1 MNPNQERDPDRVQD
15 RHASLLRRLARR
27 RGLARFVLLFEVLWP
42 ALWPSI
48 GVAGVFVCLALLD
61 VPRFLPPWPHALIL
75 VGFGTAVG
83 VLLVGGVMRLRVPDK
98 AAADR
103 RLEREA
109 GLPHRPLAA
118 LTDRPAFP
126 GAETLW
132 RAHVA
137 RSAAQ
142 VRRLRIGLPRPGL
155 AARDPRALR
164 GGLVVA
170 LVAAAIVAGGE
181 APDRLARAFSPGFPP
196 RPAPPSPLLQAWITP
211 PPYTGVAPLFLK
223 PGGTQDITIPA
234 GSHLTVSLTGG
245 TGQPSLL
252 LNGHPEPFHA
262 LDPSSFQADRDL
274 ASGGRLAVRR
284 HGREIAAW
292 DLTVVADAP
301 PTATWAEAPGKASQG
316 LRARLPWIAS
326 DDYGVVSLHAELR
339 LRDRPDAP
347 PLVIAIPLPGGTPK
361 NAHGT
366 AFEDLT
372 ANPWAGLAV
381 IGRLV
386 AHDAPGQTGTSADAE
401 FTLPERDFHNP
412 AARLLVAV
420 RKALSLNPD
429 NRASAVGEL
438 DRLSDMPELF
448 GTDLGAYLN
457 LRAIASLLRNNAGLH
472 PVVEAQARMWQ
483 LALHMEEGAAERTA
497 RALEQARQELREAL
511 DRQAKGEPVD
521 PKQLDRLMQ
530 QLQQALREHLQA
542 LAEQARRDP
551 SEMPNDPDA
560 RMIDGRQ
567 LEKLAQDMRDAARQ
581 GRMDE
586 ARQREQELERMLQA
600 LRSARQDRG
609 NQQKAA
615 QRQRGRQEMSALQ
628 DMVQREGT
636 LLDHAQAR
644 SGAQPPPEQRLQGIQ
659 PVPKAGKG
667 QQPQTDQATAQAD
680 AQRRADHQVQQ
691 ALRRALGELMQQFGD
706 LTGQMPPGLGDADKA
721 MEEATQA
728 LQKGSDDQA
737 GAAQQRAI
745 EALQKG
751 GREMNKQMA
760 QMFGNQSGEDE
771 QGEQGQQTGESDAFG
786 DNGTMSNQGNGGQP
800 MPGGE
805 GRGQKRTHRD
815 PLGRLTQEGTS
826 GSDESSDVTVP
837 EQMEQVRTRAI
848 EEELRRRGAERERP
862 KQELEYIDRL
872 LKQF

>member
-1 MNPNQERDPDRVQD
+1 MNRGTEPDHGRD
-15 RHASLLRRLARR
+15 RHAPLLRRLARR

-42 ALWPSI
+42 ALWPPI

-61 VPRFLPPWPHALIL
+61 IPRLLPPWPHALL
-75 VGFGTAVG
+75 LLGFGTAIV
-83 VLLVGGVMRLRVPDK
+83 VLLFGGLMRLRLPDK

-103 RLEREA
+103 RLERQA

-155 AARDPRALR
+155 AARDLRALR

-170 LVAAAIVAGGE
+170 LVAAGIVAGGE

-211 PPYTGVAPLFLK
+211 PPYTGIAPLFLK
-223 PGGTQDITIPA
+223 PGGPQDITVPA
-234 GSHLTVSLTGG
+234 GSHLTISLTGG

-262 LDPSSFQADRDL
+262 LDQSSFQADRDL

-284 HGREIAAW
+284 HGREMAAW

-301 PTATWAEAPGKASQG
+301 PTATWAEPPGKASQG

-326 DDYGVVSLHAELR
+326 DDYGVVSLQAELR

-366 AFEDLT
+366 ALEDLT

-381 IGRLV
+381 VARLV
-386 AHDAPGQTGTSADAE
+386 AHDAPGQTGSSADAE
-401 FTLPERDFHNP
+401 FTVPERDFHNP
-412 AARLLVAV
+412 VARVLVAV
-420 RKALSLNPD
+420 RKTLSLNPD
-429 NRASAVGEL
+429 NRSGAVLEL
-438 DRLSDMPELF
+438 DRLSDMPDLF

-457 LRAIASLLRNNAGLH
+457 LRAIASLLRNNAGPR
-472 PVVEAQARMWQ
+472 PVTEAQARLWQ
-483 LALHMEEGAAERTA
+483 LALHMEEGAPERTA
-497 RALEQARQELREAL
+497 RALEQARQELRDAL
-511 DRQAKGEPVD
+511 DRQAKGEPID
-521 PKQLDRLMQ
+521 PKELDRLMQ
-530 QLQQALREHLQA
+530 QLQDALREHLQA
-542 LAEQARRDP
+542 LAEQARRDH
-551 SEMPNDPDA
+551 SEMQNDPDA
-560 RMIDGRQ
+560 RMLDARQ
-567 LEKLAQDMRDAARQ
+567 MEKLAQDMRDAARE
-581 GRMDE
+581 GHMDE
-586 ARQREQELERMLQA
+586 ARQREQQLERMLQA
-600 LRSARQDRG
+600 LRNARQEHG
-609 NQQKAA
+609 NQQKSA

-628 DMVQREGT
+628 DMVQREGA
-636 LLDHAQAR
+636 LLDHAQER
-644 SGAQPPPEQRLQGIQ
+644 SGAQPPPEQRQGIQ
-659 PVPKAGKG
+659 PVPKPGKG
-667 QQPQTDQATAQAD
+667 QEPPTDQASTA

-745 EALQKG
+745 EALQEG

-786 DNGTMSNQGNGGQP
+786 DNGTMNNQGNGGQP

-862 KQELEYIDRL
+862 KEELDYIDRL